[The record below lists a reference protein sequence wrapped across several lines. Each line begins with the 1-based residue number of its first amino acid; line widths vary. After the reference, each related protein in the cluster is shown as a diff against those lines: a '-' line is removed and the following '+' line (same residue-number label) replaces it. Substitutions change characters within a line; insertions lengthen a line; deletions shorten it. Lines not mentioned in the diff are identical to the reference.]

1 MEINK
6 GFFEKYGVKKLI
18 EMDEGETFAFYL
30 KMLTSDFF
38 ADGRYRVVEE
48 NTVVEQL
55 SIEFGI
61 SIKEVTKMLD
71 IIGKAGL
78 IWDYSEENYLYLYPT
93 IYFN

>member
-18 EMDEGETFAFYL
+18 EMDDGECFAFYL

-38 ADGRYRVVEE
+38 TDGRYRVVEE
-48 NTVVEQL
+48 NTIVEQL

-71 IIGKAGL
+71 IIGKAGF